1 MLKLGAD
8 FRGRFS
14 SSSYCLVEECF
25 KNKLNVQHS
34 VVDSLKKNDYYYS
47 GGGDQ
52 MYPEGFNAIP
62 IFCLTSQHQACQA
75 VSAQVPPT

>member
-34 VVDSLKKNDYYYS
+34 VVDSLKKMIIIILVEEIKCIQRDS
-47 GGGDQ
+47 
-52 MYPEGFNAIP
+52 MPFP
-62 IFCLTSQHQACQA
+62 FS
-75 VSAQVPPT
+75 V